1 MRKYYKYYFHI
12 IDNEYNDEYDF
23 EGYFEDHMVADR
35 FITENENV
43 GNVVGLVA
51 PFIEE
56 VYMNP
61 SDLPMSNQKGVQND

>member
-12 IDNEYNDEYDF
+12 IDNELNDEYDF
-23 EGYFEDHMVADR
+23 QGYFEDHMEADK
-35 FITENENV
+35 FITENENA
-43 GNVVGLVA
+43 GNFVGLVA

-61 SDLPMSNQKGVQND
+61 SDLPNL

>member
-12 IDNEYNDEYDF
+12 IDNEVNDEYDF
-23 EGYFEDHMVADR
+23 EAYFEDHMVADR

-43 GNVVGLVA
+43 GNVVGLVV

-61 SDLPMSNQKGVQND
+61 NDLPMSN

>member
-12 IDNEYNDEYDF
+12 IDNEVNDEYDF

-56 VYMNP
+56 VYMKP
-61 SDLPMSNQKGVQND
+61 RDLPMSN